1 MIERS
6 AYRAKAAV
14 GIFAKLIAPIGDI
27 LKWLATARYEIK
39 SSKLFIDASVAVSIS
54 ISGESNAMA
63 YIKKT
68 QAIDLFWLR
77 GAIRELDITPQKM
90 PSGRNIAD
98 LWTAAVTR
106 AVLLALLDFIGRR
119 APAAA

>member
-1 MIERS
+1 MR
-6 AYRAKAAV
+6 
-14 GIFAKLIAPIGDI
+14 
-27 LKWLATARYEIK
+27 
-39 SSKLFIDASVAVSIS
+39 
-54 ISGESNAMA
+54 
-63 YIKKT
+63 KKT

-106 AVLLALLDFIGRR
+106 AVLLALLVGRR
-119 APAAA
+119 RSLNAAGHTETPEQRT